1 MNRLDSYIARSVLL
15 ATLVVVL
22 VIVGLDAIF
31 SLVDE
36 LNQLKG
42 DYQFLDA
49 LLFMLMRLPRRIYEY
64 LPMACLIGCLA
75 GLGTLAAGSELT
87 VMRAAGIS
95 VSRITLAVLKPM
107 ALLMVLNMAV
117 AEYVVPPLERIAQ
130 ASKAVAMGKGDTLS
144 NKGKG
149 YWHREGNT
157 FMRFGAIET
166 GGTLHGVTL
175 FEFSDGRELHRILG
189 AERAVYQAEQGW
201 QLQDITE
208 MTITAEETRQEHFD
222 AMQWDVSL
230 TPESLSVVMVQPR
243 DMSVSALYSYTRYL
257 MNQGLNADNY
267 LLSFWRKVTQPLGTF
282 ALVIL
287 GISFIFGPLR
297 SVTPG
302 YRIFSGILVGLVYKY
317 AEELLAPA
325 SIVFGFAPVWASIAP
340 ILICFVAGMVM
351 LRRAG

>member
-1 MNRLDSYIARSVLL
+1 MSRLDSYIARSVLL

-42 DYQFLDA
+42 DYQFMDA
-49 LLFMLMRLPRRIYEY
+49 LLFMLIRLPRRIYEY

-75 GLGTLAAGSELT
+75 GLGSLAASSELT

-95 VSRITLAVLKPM
+95 VARITLAVIKPM
-107 ALLMVLNMAV
+107 LILMLLNMAI

-157 FMRFGAIET
+157 FMRFSAIEP
-166 GGTLHGVTL
+166 GGVLHGVTL
-175 FEFSDGRELHRILG
+175 FEFSEGRELQRIVG
-189 AERAVYQAEQGW
+189 AEEAVYSDGGW
-201 QLQDITE
+201 QMENITE
-208 MTITAEETRQEHFD
+208 MTITPEETRKEHRD
-222 AMQWDVSL
+222 SLRWDVAL
-230 TPESLSVVMVQPR
+230 TPESLTVVMVQPR
-243 DMSVSALYSYTRYL
+243 DMSVSALYNYTRYL
-257 MNQGLNADNY
+257 EQQGLNADSY

-325 SIVFGFAPVWASIAP
+325 SIVFGFAPVWASIGP
-340 ILICFVAGMVM
+340 ILVCFLAGVVM